1 MYQRPDAPQ
10 TIGGVLDSGLRLFKA
25 SFSRT
30 VGLAA
35 FFALPLALPN
45 LLNPAIGG
53 GGFSPD
59 AAATTPDLLPAG
71 YFVAMIVGMFISLYG
86 FLAVL
91 ARMHAVEVGQPS
103 GFGVALRCA
112 LRRFPATLVFMLL
125 YVVVILLGFAVF
137 GGMFGL
143 IVTQNLTLLILL
155 SPLALGALILVFVL
169 AIYWYFAPPLIVTQ
183 GMGPFRAMKRSLH
196 LVRGNWWRSAIVI
209 TLATLI
215 WSALGAIAGLL
226 NAANMFSE
234 AGRWMS
240 GLAFIFDVLSQG
252 FGALFMS
259 AASLALLHDLTL
271 RRGGADLAERIDT
284 LQ

>member
-91 ARMHAVEVGQPS
+91 ARMHAVEVGQPL
-103 GFGVALRCA
+103 GFGAALRCA
-112 LRRFPATLVFMLL
+112 LRRFPAMLVFMLL
-125 YVVVILLGFAVF
+125 YVILVLLGLAAF
-137 GGMFGL
+137 GGMFG
-143 IVTQNLTLLILL
+143 VATLSLPFLILL
-155 SPLALGALILVFVL
+155 APLVLGVLILAFVL

>member
-1 MYQRPDAPQ
+1 
-10 TIGGVLDSGLRLFKA
+10 
-25 SFSRT
+25 
-30 VGLAA
+30 
-35 FFALPLALPN
+35 
-45 LLNPAIGG
+45 
-53 GGFSPD
+53 
-59 AAATTPDLLPAG
+59 
-71 YFVAMIVGMFISLYG
+71 
-86 FLAVL
+86 
-91 ARMHAVEVGQPS
+91 
-103 GFGVALRCA
+103 
-112 LRRFPATLVFMLL
+112 
-125 YVVVILLGFAVF
+125 
-137 GGMFGL
+137 
-143 IVTQNLTLLILL
+143 
-155 SPLALGALILVFVL
+155 
-169 AIYWYFAPPLIVTQ
+169 
-183 GMGPFRAMKRSLH
+183 MKRSLH